1 MNHLNLEEFERK
13 IAYTFSDKNLLIL
26 ALTHSSY
33 ANETKKGSHENNE
46 RLEFLGDA
54 VLDMVVSEYM
64 YRHFPKMPEGELTK
78 LRAAVVC
85 EYMYRHF
92 PKMPEGELTKLR
104 AAVVCEGSLAELSR
118 KLGVGRCLLLGKGE
132 ESTGGRSR
140 DSILADAFEA
150 IIGAICM
157 DGGMEAVTK
166 YIMGFME
173 ERIESTKSNFRN
185 LDCKTH
191 LQEVIQKNSKVPLK
205 YAIVDEHGPDH
216 NKVFVAEVTHDGA
229 VLGKGSGKSKK
240 EAEQNAAN
248 DALERMNQAKK

>member
-64 YRHFPKMPEGELTK
+64 YRHFP
-78 LRAAVVC
+78 
-85 EYMYRHF
+85 
-92 PKMPEGELTKLR
+92 LR

-173 ERIESTKSNFRN
+173 ERIESTKSNFRS

-191 LQEVIQKNSKVPLK
+191 LQEDIQKTSKVPLK

-216 NKVFVAEVTHDGA
+216 NKVFVAEVTHDGT

>member
-13 IAYTFSDKNLLIL
+13 ISYTFSDKNLLIL

-33 ANETKKGSHENNE
+33 ANEIKKGGHENNE

-54 VLDMVVSEYM
+54 VLDMAVS
-64 YRHFPKMPEGELTK
+64 
-78 LRAAVVC
+78 

-104 AAVVCEGSLAELSR
+104 AAVVCEGSLAELSGR
-118 KLGVGRCLLLGKGE
+118 LGIGRSMLLGKGE
-132 ESTGGRSR
+132 ESTGGRTR

-150 IIGAICM
+150 IIGAICI
-157 DGGMEAVTK
+157 DGGVNAAIEYVMH
-166 YIMGFME
+166 FMVD
-173 ERIESTKSNFRN
+173 RIEHTKSTFRS

-191 LQEVIQKNSKVPLK
+191 LQEVIQKISKIPLH

-216 NKVFVAEVTHDGA
+216 NKIFVAEVTHDGR
-229 VLGKGSGKSKK
+229 VLGRGSGKSKK

-248 DALERMNQAKK
+248 NALEQMAQ

>member
-26 ALTHSSY
+26 ALTHSPY

-54 VLDMVVSEYM
+54 VLDMVVS
-64 YRHFPKMPEGELTK
+64 
-78 LRAAVVC
+78 

-173 ERIESTKSNFRN
+173 ERIESTKSNFRS

-191 LQEVIQKNSKVPLK
+191 LQEVIQKTSKVPLK

>member
-1 MNHLNLEEFERK
+1 MNYLNLEEFEK
-13 IAYTFSDKNLLIL
+13 KLGYHFKDKSLLLL

-64 YRHFPKMPEGELTK
+64 YR
-78 LRAAVVC
+78 R
-85 EYMYRHF
+85 F

-104 AAVVCEGSLAELSR
+104 AAVVCEGSLAALSR
-118 KLGVGRCLLLGKGE
+118 RLGVGRNLYLGRGE
-132 ESTGGRSR
+132 ESTGGRQR

-150 IIGAICM
+150 IIGAVCM
-157 DGGMEAVTK
+157 DGGIAAATV
-166 YIMGFME
+166 YIMNFME
-173 ERIESTKSNFRN
+173 EEIAQTKMTFHN

-191 LQEVIQKNSKVPLK
+191 LQEKIQKISKIPLQ
-205 YAIVDEHGPDH
+205 YAIIDEQGPDH
-216 NKVFVAEVTHDGA
+216 NKVFMAEVLHDGR
-229 VLGKGSGKSKK
+229 VLGRGRGKSKK

-248 DALERMNQAKK
+248 AALEKMQN

>member
-1 MNHLNLEEFERK
+1 MDESLALGVIAEQLGVPVDSLSAETAFADLNADSLELFQIIVALEEKFD
-13 IAYTFSDKNLLIL
+13 I
-26 ALTHSSY
+26 
-33 ANETKKGSHENNE
+33 
-46 RLEFLGDA
+46 EFDNDRAESIKLVGD
-54 VLDMVVSEYM
+54 VLDYIA
-64 YRHFPKMPEGELTK
+64 ELV
-78 LRAAVVC
+78 A
-85 EYMYRHF
+85 
-92 PKMPEGELTKLR
+92 
-104 AAVVCEGSLAELSR
+104 AELSR

-191 LQEVIQKNSKVPLK
+191 LQEVIQKTSKVPLK

-240 EAEQNAAN
+240 EAEQMAAN
-248 DALERMNQAKK
+248 DALERMNQAQK

>member
-13 IAYTFSDKNLLIL
+13 ISYTFSDKNLLIL

-33 ANETKKGSHENNE
+33 ANEIKKGSHENNE

-54 VLDMVVSEYM
+54 VLDMAVSEYM

-85 EYMYRHF
+85 ES
-92 PKMPEGELTKLR
+92 
-104 AAVVCEGSLAELSR
+104 SLAELSGR
-118 KLGVGRCLLLGKGE
+118 LGIGRSMLLGKGE
-132 ESTGGRSR
+132 ESTGGRTR

-150 IIGAICM
+150 IIGAICI
-157 DGGMEAVTK
+157 DGGVNAAIEYVMH
-166 YIMGFME
+166 FMVDC
-173 ERIESTKSNFRN
+173 IEHTKSTFRS

-191 LQEVIQKNSKVPLK
+191 LQEVIQKISKIPLH

-216 NKVFVAEVTHDGA
+216 NKVFVAEVTHDGR
-229 VLGKGSGKSKK
+229 VLGRGSGKSKK

-248 DALERMNQAKK
+248 NALEQMEQ

>member
-1 MNHLNLEEFERK
+1 MLWHILENQWGIDMNYLNLEEFEKRLG
-13 IAYTFSDKNLLIL
+13 YRFTNKNLLLL

-33 ANETKKGSHENNE
+33 ANENKKCSHENNE

-64 YRHFPKMPEGELTK
+64 YRKFPDMPEGELTK

-85 EYMYRHF
+85 E
-92 PKMPEGELTKLR
+92 T
-104 AAVVCEGSLAELSR
+104 SLADLSR
-118 KLGVGRCLLLGKGE
+118 KLGVGRNLLLGKGE
-132 ESTGGRSR
+132 ESTGGRNR

-150 IIGAICM
+150 IIGAVCI
-157 DGGMEAVTK
+157 DGNIDAASK

-173 ERIESTKSNFRN
+173 DCIAQTKTNFRN

-191 LQEVIQKNSKVPLK
+191 LQEMIQKISKVPLQ
-205 YAIVDEHGPDH
+205 YVIVDEKGPDH
-216 NKVFVAEVTHDGA
+216 NKVFVAQVLHDGKI
-229 VLGKGSGKSKK
+229 LGQGSGKSKK

-248 DALERMNQAKK
+248 AALDSMKKV

>member
-1 MNHLNLEEFERK
+1 MHALETRLGYSFHSP
-13 IAYTFSDKNLLIL
+13 ALLEN
-26 ALTHSSY
+26 ALYHSSY
-33 ANETKKGSHENNE
+33 ANEHRGAGIGSNE

-54 VLDMVVSEYM
+54 VLDMVVS
-64 YRHFPKMPEGELTK
+64 
-78 LRAAVVC
+78 

-157 DGGMEAVTK
+157 EGGMEAVTK

-191 LQEVIQKNSKVPLK
+191 LQEVIQKTSKVPLK

>member
-13 IAYTFSDKNLLIL
+13 IEYRFSDKGLLML

-33 ANETKKGSHENNE
+33 ANEIKKGKHENNE

-85 EYMYRHF
+85 E
-92 PKMPEGELTKLR
+92 
-104 AAVVCEGSLAELSR
+104 GSLAELSR
-118 KLGVGRCLLLGKGE
+118 RLGIGRCLLLGKGE
-132 ESTGGRSR
+132 ESTGGRNR

-150 IIGAICM
+150 IIGAICI
-157 DGGMEAVTK
+157 DGGMDAASK
-166 YIMGFME
+166 YIMGFMTE
-173 ERIESTKSNFRN
+173 HIEQTKSNFRS
-185 LDCKTH
+185 LDAKTH
-191 LQEVIQKNSKVPLK
+191 LQEVIQKISKIPLR
-205 YAIVDEHGPDH
+205 YAIVDEQGPDH
-216 NKVFVAEVTHDGA
+216 NKVFVAEVTHDGR
-229 VLGKGSGKSKK
+229 VLGKGSGRSKK

-248 DALERMNQAKK
+248 NALEHMNTAE

>member
-13 IAYTFSDKNLLIL
+13 IAYTFSDKNLLVL

-33 ANETKKGSHENNE
+33 ANEIKKGSHENNE

-54 VLDMVVSEYM
+54 VLDMAVSEYM
-64 YRHFPKMPEGELTK
+64 YR
-78 LRAAVVC
+78 R
-85 EYMYRHF
+85 F

-118 KLGVGRCLLLGKGE
+118 KLGVGRSMLLGKGE
-132 ESTGGRSR
+132 ESTGGRNR

-150 IIGAICM
+150 IIGAICI
-157 DGGMEAVTK
+157 DGGVEAAIAYV
-166 YIMGFME
+166 MHFMKD
-173 ERIESTKSNFRN
+173 RIEHTKSNFLN

-191 LQEVIQKNSKVPLK
+191 LQEIIQRSSKVPLL
-205 YAIVDEHGPDH
+205 YGIVDEQGPDH
-216 NKVFVAEVTHDGA
+216 NKVFVAEVTHEGRL
-229 VLGKGSGKSKK
+229 LGTGSGRSKK

-248 DALERMNQAKK
+248 NALEHMDRQ

>member
-85 EYMYRHF
+85 EAKGHL
-92 PKMPEGELTKLR
+92 PVQVVTSPPVGGDR
-104 AAVVCEGSLAELSR
+104 AFGALQ
-118 KLGVGRCLLLGKGE
+118 GV
-132 ESTGGRSR
+132 
-140 DSILADAFEA
+140 EA
-150 IIGAICM
+150 
-157 DGGMEAVTK
+157 
-166 YIMGFME
+166 
-173 ERIESTKSNFRN
+173 S
-185 LDCKTH
+185 
-191 LQEVIQKNSKVPLK
+191 
-205 YAIVDEHGPDH
+205 
-216 NKVFVAEVTHDGA
+216 
-229 VLGKGSGKSKK
+229 
-240 EAEQNAAN
+240 EQ
-248 DALERMNQAKK
+248 

>member
-1 MNHLNLEEFERK
+1 M
-13 IAYTFSDKNLLIL
+13 
-26 ALTHSSY
+26 
-33 ANETKKGSHENNE
+33 
-46 RLEFLGDA
+46 
-54 VLDMVVSEYM
+54 LDMVVS
-64 YRHFPKMPEGELTK
+64 
-78 LRAAVVC
+78 

-118 KLGVGRCLLLGKGE
+118 KLGVGRCLLRGKGE

-191 LQEVIQKNSKVPLK
+191 LQEVIQKTSKVPLK
-205 YAIVDEHGPDH
+205 YAIVD
-216 NKVFVAEVTHDGA
+216 AEVTHDGA